1 MIEDTTY
8 IKENNDLLKFM
19 LNERYFK
26 PWSDP
31 SIRERESYERRNS
44 LLDEANLEIYI
55 TSTCNQNCEYCYL
68 QKNKTGLYPQE
79 YDKPEL
85 ILSFKSIKVNAVD
98 WLTFNFYFY
107 FALQVMYY
115 HTYLLVQ
122 QLDTN

>member
-55 TSTCNQNCEYCYL
+55 TSTCN
-68 QKNKTGLYPQE
+68 
-79 YDKPEL
+79 
-85 ILSFKSIKVNAVD
+85 
-98 WLTFNFYFY
+98 
-107 FALQVMYY
+107 
-115 HTYLLVQ
+115 
-122 QLDTN
+122 